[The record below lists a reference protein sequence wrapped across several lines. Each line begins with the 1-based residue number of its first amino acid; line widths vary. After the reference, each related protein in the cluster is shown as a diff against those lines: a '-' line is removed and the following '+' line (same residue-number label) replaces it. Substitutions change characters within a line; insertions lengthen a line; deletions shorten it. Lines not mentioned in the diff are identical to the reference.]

1 MLKFLAKIKKIAVF
15 NSILYIIYMLFILQ
29 PSFAADTGK
38 MACKRAG
45 VKENTFM
52 NIQTAAFE
60 TIDNML
66 PIKIGAIEID
76 NINDA
81 QGGITDMG
89 GMNGNNGSNTDGAF
103 LCMCQVPPP
112 IFERLGVTMSFWNNV
127 GMIDTSS
134 IPYCFPQLGTYLP
147 LGDAVGGSLEAL
159 TGKAGIGG
167 VNQFGKRSGGGKQK
181 GDQFVSAHTHFA
193 SYTNMMKIVSD
204 AIFTMCFSA
213 DMTTN
218 ISPQMSEV
226 FFWWQNDEWGVLK
239 NPEALL
245 VANPI
250 ATAACMAESLSVS
263 LIGTSLDPLF
273 WCMGSWGS
281 LYPITMNVGSGTP
294 LTSYAMLAAR
304 NLSERFQT
312 AQLMDTTGYQ
322 MLNGYCQ
329 PYPTYFIPK
338 TDVNIYPI
346 WPQKY
351 DNRFPLGYP
360 SEVWGFGLDNPAN
373 IGVMTWMIYQKRD
386 CCYL

>member
-1 MLKFLAKIKKIAVF
+1 MLKYLVNIKITTQIS
-15 NSILYIIYMLFILQ
+15 SIIVIYLFFML
-29 PSFAADTGK
+29 PNVFAADTGK

-45 VKENTFM
+45 VKADTFM

-76 NINDA
+76 NIDNT
-81 QGGITDMG
+81 QGGLADMG
-89 GMNGNNGSNTDGAF
+89 GLGGGGGSDTDGTF

-112 IFERLGVTMSFWNNV
+112 VFERLGVTMSFWNNV

-134 IPYCFPQLGTYLP
+134 IPYCFPQLGQYLD
-147 LGDAVGGSLEAL
+147 LGGTVGGSLEAL

-167 VNQFGKRSGGGKQK
+167 ANQFGKRSSGGKQK
-181 GDQFVSAHTHFA
+181 GDQFISAHTHFA
-193 SYTNMMKIVSD
+193 SFTNLMKIVSD
-204 AIFTMCFSA
+204 AIFSMCFSA
-213 DMTTN
+213 DMATN

-263 LIGTSLDPLF
+263 ILGTSLDPLF

-304 NLSERFQT
+304 NLSERFQL
-312 AQLMDTTGYQ
+312 AMLMDTTGYQ

-338 TDVNIYPI
+338 KDVNIYPI
-346 WPQKY
+346 WPQKF

-360 SEVWGFGLDNPAN
+360 SEIWGFGLDNPAN
-373 IGVMTWMIYQKRD
+373 IGVMTWMVYQKRD

>member
-1 MLKFLAKIKKIAVF
+1 MLKYLVNIKITAQIS
-15 NSILYIIYMLFILQ
+15 SIIVIYLFFML
-29 PSFAADTGK
+29 PNVFAADTGK

-45 VKENTFM
+45 VKADTFI

-76 NINDA
+76 NIDNT
-81 QGGITDMG
+81 QGGLADMG
-89 GMNGNNGSNTDGAF
+89 GLGGGGGSDTDGTF

-112 IFERLGVTMSFWNNV
+112 VFERLGVTMSFWNNV

-134 IPYCFPQLGTYLP
+134 IPYCFPQLGQYLD
-147 LGDAVGGSLEAL
+147 LGGAVGGSLEAL

-167 VNQFGKRSGGGKQK
+167 ANQFGKRSSGGKQK
-181 GDQFVSAHTHFA
+181 GDQFISAHTHFA
-193 SYTNMMKIVSD
+193 SFTNLMKIVSD
-204 AIFTMCFSA
+204 AIFSMCFSA
-213 DMTTN
+213 DMATN

-263 LIGTSLDPLF
+263 ILGTSLDPLF
-273 WCMGSWGS
+273 WCMGSWGL

-304 NLSERFQT
+304 NLSERFQL
-312 AQLMDTTGYQ
+312 AMLMDTTGYQ

-338 TDVNIYPI
+338 KDVNIYPI
-346 WPQKY
+346 WPQKF

-360 SEVWGFGLDNPAN
+360 SEIWGFGLDNPAN
-373 IGVMTWMIYQKRD
+373 IGVMTWMVYQKRD

>member
-1 MLKFLAKIKKIAVF
+1 MLKYLINIKITAQIS
-15 NSILYIIYMLFILQ
+15 SIIIIYLFFML
-29 PSFAADTGK
+29 PNVFAANTGE

-45 VKENTFM
+45 VKADTFM

-76 NINDA
+76 KIDDA
-81 QGGITDMG
+81 QGGLADMG
-89 GMNGNNGSNTDGAF
+89 GLGGGGGSDTDGAF

-112 IFERLGVTMSFWNNV
+112 VFERLGVTMSFWNNV
-127 GMIDTSS
+127 GMIDTTS
-134 IPYCFPQLGTYLP
+134 IPYCFPQLGQYLD
-147 LGDAVGGSLEAL
+147 LGDTVGGSLEAL

-167 VNQFGKRSGGGKQK
+167 ANQFGKRSSGGKQK
-181 GDQFVSAHTHFA
+181 GDQFISAHTHFA
-193 SYTNMMKIVSD
+193 SFTNLMKIVSD
-204 AIFTMCFSA
+204 AIFSMCFSA
-213 DMTTN
+213 DMAAN

-263 LIGTSLDPLF
+263 LMGTSLDPLF

-304 NLSERFQT
+304 NLSERFQL
-312 AQLMDTTGYQ
+312 AMLMDTTGYQ

-346 WPQKY
+346 WPQKF

-360 SEVWGFGLDNPAN
+360 SEIWGFGLDNPAN
-373 IGVMTWMIYQKRD
+373 IGVMTWMVYQKRD